1 MGEAARAADGRLVLI
16 DVFCMDGALL
26 YRKIL
31 EDLAGVHRR
40 IPRERM
46 RYALDIPYIAR
57 ENSTAEIF
65 ALRKAWARAAGLPLA
80 GLPGNSRR
88 CSEPLPD
95 TRSAGRRDGCVRSA
109 CAEAACPADRPGRR
123 GMP

>member
-80 GLPGNSRR
+80 GLPGTAADAPSRTR
-88 CSEPLPD
+88 APDLPAGG
-95 TRSAGRRDGCVRSA
+95 RSVSGVRARR
-109 CAEAACPADRPGRR
+109 RR
-123 GMP
+123 ARLTG